1 PDESKRHEVAN
12 SCGVSEREVF
22 TDFDSAVASGAAAD
36 ILVIATPTHLHFP
49 HVMAALQAG
58 LHVLCEKPL
67 TTCRQDALLM
77 RQQSQRCS
85 RQLAVVQNY
94 RYGSHFRRCKELID
108 NGEIGALNRVGFI
121 FRAWRSSKSLKHS
134 HAILFNHG

>member
-1 PDESKRHEVAN
+1 MQNVLVMGLARGASFAKVASTSSQLRLVGVIDPDEPKRHDVAN
-12 SCGVSEREVF
+12 GCCLSSAQAF
-22 TDFDSAVASGAAAD
+22 TDFDSAVASQAAD

-67 TTCRQDALLM
+67 TTCRREAQLM
-77 RQQSQRCS
+77 REQSQRCG

-94 RYGSHFRRCKELID
+94 RYGSHFRKC
-108 NGEIGALNRVGFI
+108 
-121 FRAWRSSKSLKHS
+121 
-134 HAILFNHG
+134 